1 MTVLKKYNIST
12 SQWEPIVTGTEG
24 PAGPTGA
31 TGPTGPTG
39 ATGSIGSA
47 TLDDLSDTIVTSPAT
62 GQVLRYNGTNWVNY
76 ASTLTLGGNF
86 TTSGA
91 YTTSL
96 TATANTNITLPTT
109 GTLSTLDGMEILTN
123 KTLTSPEVYTP
134 ILLLSTSTSTTD
146 ARIFWDSTNKKIRV
160 GNGTI
165 SLDFA
170 SSNVI
175 TNAQTASYTLVL
187 ADKDKLVEI
196 SNASA
201 NTLTVPANSSVAFP
215 IGTQMTILQTGTG
228 QTTIAAAGGVTVN
241 ATPGL
246 KLRAQWSSVTL
257 IKRATDTWVALG
269 DLQA

>member
-1 MTVLKKYNIST
+1 
-12 SQWEPIVTGTEG
+12 
-24 PAGPTGA
+24 
-31 TGPTGPTG
+31 
-39 ATGSIGSA
+39 
-47 TLDDLSDTIVTSPAT
+47 
-62 GQVLRYNGTNWVNY
+62 
-76 ASTLTLGGNF
+76 
-86 TTSGA
+86 
-91 YTTSL
+91 
-96 TATANTNITLPTT
+96 
-109 GTLSTLDGMEILTN
+109 
-123 KTLTSPEVYTP
+123 
-134 ILLLSTSTSTTD
+134 
-146 ARIFWDSTNKKIRV
+146 
-160 GNGTI
+160 
-165 SLDFA
+165 
-170 SSNVI
+170 
-175 TNAQTASYTLVL
+175 LVL